1 MKNTF
6 QQLFF
11 TFLAGGLLVS
21 AFAFKAPANTYEYM
35 TFTTVESIIPGGAGR
50 SRMLTT
56 DEVGVVHVD
65 KINNL
70 YSIVGIN
77 FNNIS
82 ENDKIISN
90 KLNEL
95 SNQGWELVSAN
106 TGVQSSNGNDNNG
119 IYCTRYT
126 LKRYK

>member
-1 MKNTF
+1 
-6 QQLFF
+6 
-11 TFLAGGLLVS
+11 
-21 AFAFKAPANTYEYM
+21 M

-56 DEVGVVHVD
+56 DEMGVVHVD

-77 FNNIS
+77 FNNITK
-82 ENDKIISN
+82 NDQIISN

-95 SNQGWELVSAN
+95 SNQGWELVSSN
-106 TGVQSSNGNDNNG
+106 TGVQSSNENDNNG

-126 LKRYK
+126 LRRHK

>member
-1 MKNTF
+1 MKNSF
-6 QQLFF
+6 KQLFF
-11 TFLAGGLLVS
+11 TFLAGGLFVS
-21 AFAFKAPANTYEYM
+21 SFAFKAPANTYEYM

-56 DEVGVVHVD
+56 DEMGVVHVD

-77 FNNIS
+77 FNNITK
-82 ENDKIISN
+82 NDQIISN

-95 SNQGWELVSAN
+95 SNQGWELVSSN
-106 TGVQSSNGNDNNG
+106 TGVQSSNADNNNG

-126 LKRYK
+126 LKRLK

>member
-1 MKNTF
+1 MKNSF

-11 TFLAGGLLVS
+11 SLLVGGLIVS

-56 DEVGVVHVD
+56 DEMGVVQEE

-70 YSIVGIN
+70 YSMVGIN
-77 FNNIS
+77 FKNIT
-82 ENDKIISN
+82 ENDQAISN

-95 SNQGWELVSAN
+95 SEKGWELVSAN
-106 TGVQSSNGNDNNG
+106 TGVQSSNGDNNNG
-119 IYCTRYT
+119 IYCTRYI
-126 LKRYK
+126 LRRHK